1 MPSKPGILN
10 PRFKSAAFL
19 PHQVRSRPEQTQQ
32 RKMVSSLNANYW
44 FKECM
49 VSSNTAGDN

>member
-1 MPSKPGILN
+1 MPSRPGILN
-10 PRFKSAAFL
+10 LRFKSAAFL

-49 VSSNTAGDN
+49 VSSNTAGE